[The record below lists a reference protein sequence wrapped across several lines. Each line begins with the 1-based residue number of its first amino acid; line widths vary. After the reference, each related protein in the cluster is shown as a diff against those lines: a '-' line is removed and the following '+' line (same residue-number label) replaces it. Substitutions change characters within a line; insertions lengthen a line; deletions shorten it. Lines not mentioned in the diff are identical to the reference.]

1 MFDDDL
7 YLCPAKTSMFD
18 DDLYVRPRPL
28 CYRRRRRS
36 AVTLLYTNTIRCI
49 LKTVLSNFQTRTY
62 KIKTEKNWAETS
74 MNDDDFYV
82 RPRPL
87 YSTTTSMSG
96 HGLYV
101 RRRPL
106 CPAKTSMY
114 GHDLYVRPRPLCAA
128 TTTSMFDDGLS
139 FRIIEPDPP

>member
-1 MFDDDL
+1 
-7 YLCPAKTSMFD
+7 MFD